1 MNGVVGLF
9 IEFAVA
15 NCGCGGPV
23 CVGGGGAGT
32 RTACNPP
39 RETQPTTHN
48 VQSALVIHGIELCF
62 GKAVHFDLA
71 TTSKTLRCRGCLHC
85 VRERSDEYPCE
96 RVRTHQGWYNGS
108 SICPDLDQPF
118 FDVRVEDKQL
128 KQELSEIAKAD
139 FIAFD
144 ERFFD
149 LIGPRPKL
157 ESMFNLS
164 RDESLKE
171 APVYIPSSN
180 SLFISDIGA
189 RKQMRIDLTEKEPTF
204 EYIEL
209 KPPLATINGAAY
221 SEKDGLI
228 YVTVHTS
235 DGVDGGIYSIDPDT
249 LERKVVL
256 NNFLGHRFNS
266 PNDLVIAENGL
277 FFTDPPYAQIMGN
290 GSAAQLRPNV
300 YFFDPSSHVLR
311 PVEEDLQLPNGI
323 ALSPDGKTLYIA
335 DSGALCQPIGKPTV
349 SSKHRSIYAYDLVN
363 GLATNRRLVYIADFW
378 VPDGIKVSESGNLY
392 AAAGIFVDIISPDGV
407 LLGKIQTAGL
417 MQNLIFAGPE
427 LNELWLVGIG
437 GVYRTRISDQ
447 GIPFSK
453 KTQFF
458 IQ

>member
-1 MNGVVGLF
+1 M
-9 IEFAVA
+9 
-15 NCGCGGPV
+15 
-23 CVGGGGAGT
+23 
-32 RTACNPP
+32 
-39 RETQPTTHN
+39 
-48 VQSALVIHGIELCF
+48 
-62 GKAVHFDLA
+62 
-71 TTSKTLRCRGCLHC
+71 
-85 VRERSDEYPCE
+85 
-96 RVRTHQGWYNGS
+96 
-108 SICPDLDQPF
+108 
-118 FDVRVEDKQL
+118 
-128 KQELSEIAKAD
+128 SEIAKAD

-164 RDESLKE
+164 REESLKE

-180 SLFISDIGA
+180 YLFISDIGA
-189 RKQMRIDLTEKEPTF
+189 RKQMRINLTEEEPTF

-209 KPPLATINGAAY
+209 NPPLATINGAAY

-290 GSAAQLRPNV
+290 GSVAELRPNV

-335 DSGALCQPIGKPTV
+335 DSGALCQPIGQPTV

-378 VPDGIKVSESGNLY
+378 VPDGIRASKSGNLY

-453 KTQFF
+453 KTQFS